1 MVKNSEQIFII
12 NETLVLFDGDYE
24 EEVNNNLCDELEEK
38 AERLIEKNGWENV
51 FPVWNDYLHT
61 KCTTPESVLNYANHF
76 YVYYG
81 CEYLVPEPYK
91 FLGYMYYI
99 LDLNPMKYKGAS
111 IMDTLAIEILNKA
124 GYKYANW
131 DAYNTPPYYIPEED
145 PKVIAEVEK
154 LRQEN
159 KK

>member
-1 MVKNSEQIFII
+1 
-12 NETLVLFDGDYE
+12 
-24 EEVNNNLCDELEEK
+24 
-38 AERLIEKNGWENV
+38 
-51 FPVWNDYLHT
+51 
-61 KCTTPESVLNYANHF
+61 
-76 YVYYG
+76 
-81 CEYLVPEPYK
+81 
-91 FLGYMYYI
+91 MYYI
-99 LDLNPMKYKGAS
+99 LDLNPMKYKGTS